1 LKPDLVAITGDVVDM
16 PVDLLGEEDAVLRGL
31 KSRYG
36 TFLATGNHEFIYG
49 VEPWMDFFRS
59 LGIQV
64 LDNRHVSV
72 GEPVGFDIAG
82 VHDYRAKV
90 FDSAH
95 QPDLERALAGRDPQR
110 ELVLLAHQ
118 PKQVHEAA
126 EAGVGLQLSGHTHG
140 GQIFPFTFLTWLS
153 QPYICGLH
161 RHTERTQ
168 IYVTRGTGFW
178 GPPMRVLAAPEITC
192 IVLVA

>member
-1 LKPDLVAITGDVVDM
+1 
-16 PVDLLGEEDAVLRGL
+16 
-31 KSRYG
+31 
-36 TFLATGNHEFIYG
+36 
-49 VEPWMDFFRS
+49 MDFFRS

-64 LDNRHVSV
+64 LDNRHVPV
-72 GEPVGFDIAG
+72 GEPVGFDLAG
-82 VHDYRAKV
+82 VHDYRATV
-90 FDSAH
+90 FDSKH
-95 QPDLERALAGRDPQR
+95 RPDLEAALAGRDPDR

-118 PKQVHEAA
+118 PKQIHEAA

-161 RHTERTQ
+161 RHSARTQ

-178 GPPMRVLAAPEITC
+178 GPPMRVLASPEITC
-192 IVLVA
+192 IMLVA